1 MNDNVAE
8 AACREKWE
16 IVRILVKNRGDVDAT
31 YSCPRYSWPV
41 DPMSWYHGSQATALH
56 YAAYHGMKEICE
68 LLLKRGARISATCL
82 DGGQPLHWAAHGAS
96 AVVCQLLLDHG
107 ADVTAVN
114 SKRQTPLFIA
124 ASSVPVGQKWTFC
137 TPLITEGSVNVADLI
152 GDTALHKAAELR
164 DDSLTMDLLVS
175 RGAHVNVL
183 NKHGQTPLH
192 VVTDRWNDHPELS
205 KSLIKHG
212 AKADA
217 EDKNGNQPLH
227 LACKRGHTETGS
239 LLMSHEADANAV
251 NKCGQTPLH
260 IVADSIYDQPELS
273 KSLIKHSAMV
283 DAEDENGNQP
293 LHLACERGHT
303 ETGSLLISHGADA
316 NAVNKRG
323 QTPLHI
329 VADSRFDHPELSK
342 SLIKHSAMVD
352 AEDENGNQPLHL
364 VCERGHTETGS
375 LLISHGADANA
386 VNKRGQT
393 PLHIVADSR
402 SDHLELSKSLIEHSA
417 MVDAED
423 ENGNQPLHLVCERG
437 HTEAGSLL
445 ISHGADANALNK
457 RGQTPLHI
465 VADSRS
471 DHLELSKSLIEHS
484 AMVDA
489 EDENG
494 NQPLHLVCERGHTE
508 AGSLLISHGA
518 DANALNKR
526 GQTPLHKVAS
536 GNNDCPKLCN
546 NLLQHKARV
555 NAEDCNGNQP
565 LHLACGRGHTKTGS
579 LLLSHGADANALNKH
594 GQTPLHVAAG
604 GEKECFWLCKSL
616 VNHDAKVDT
625 VDEDGDHPLHL
636 ACKRGHTEIRNL
648 LVSHGA
654 DANAFNKHGQTPLHA
669 AASGEKDCPELCENL
684 IKHNAKIDAE
694 DDNGNQPLHLA
705 CKRHHTETGNLLM
718 SHGADANALN
728 KDGRTPLHAAAGGEK
743 ECFLLCKSLVNHDA
757 KVDTVDEDG
766 DHPLHLAC
774 KRGHTEIGN
783 LLVSH
788 GADANAFNKHGQ
800 TPLHAAASGEKDCPE
815 LCENLIKHNA
825 KIDAEDDN
833 GNQPLH
839 LACKRH
845 HTETGN
851 LLMSHGADANAL
863 NKDGRTPLHA
873 AAGGEKECFLL
884 CKSLVN
890 HDAKVD
896 TVDEDGDHPLHLA
909 CKRGHTEISNLLV
922 SHGADANAFNK
933 HGQTPLH
940 AAASG
945 EKDCPELCEN
955 LIKHNA
961 KIDAEDDNGNQPLH
975 LACKRHHTETGNLLM
990 SHGADANALNK
1001 DGRTPLH
1008 AAAGGEKECF
1018 LLCKSLVNH
1027 DAKVDTVDEDG
1038 DHPLHLAC
1046 KRGHTE
1052 IGNLLVSHGADA
1064 NAFNK
1069 HGQTPLHAAASG
1081 EKDCPEL
1088 CENLIKHNAKVDAV
1102 DEDGNQPLHLAC
1114 DRGHTMTVNLLV
1126 SYDADVKAVN
1136 GCGCKPLFL
1145 ISKHITIAQGR
1156 LDSDGNQP
1164 LHLACKHGMTTA
1176 VQLLVDLGADTNAL
1190 NKRGQTPLHIIADR
1204 EKDCP
1209 GLCEIFLKRDAK
1221 VNAVDNDGNQ
1231 ALHLACERRHKETCK
1246 LLLCHGADV
1255 TAVDRQKKRAFT
1267 KQFIKSLMEESFLEV
1282 KRSVDVTGLHLSSLL
1297 YWAVYYGQLQDVEL
1311 LLKQGANPDGLRNGP
1326 DQTIFL
1332 TPLHVAADMEK
1343 DSPDLCEIL
1352 LHHGCKVDACD
1363 DNGNRPLHL
1372 ACKRRLNQTC
1382 KLLLFHGADVTTV
1395 DKYKERLFAKPF
1407 MRSVMKKAF
1416 VEIKRGCDVA
1426 SLPLCSL
1433 LYWAVY
1439 YGRLQDVELLL
1450 EQGANPDG
1458 LLNGRTTF
1466 LTPLHVAAD
1475 REKDSPDLCE
1485 ILLHHGCKVDAC
1497 DDNGNR
1503 PLHLA
1508 CKRRLN
1514 QTCKLLLFHGADV
1527 TFVDQHKKR
1536 MFAKQFMKSVMEES
1550 FLKIKRDCD
1559 VARLP
1564 LCSLLYWA
1572 VHCGQLQDVELLL
1585 EKGASPDGLLN
1596 GRTIFLTPLHVAAD
1610 KEKDSSD
1617 RCELLL
1623 HHSCKVDA
1631 QDENGNHPLH
1641 LACERGHVEAVKVLL
1656 SHRADVK
1663 ALNNAAWTP
1672 LHAAAGGRKDC
1683 REVGE
1688 ILLKHGAETDA
1699 VNENGNQPLHLACKR
1714 GHAATGILLVS
1725 NGADGKSLN
1734 NNGYS
1739 PLELINQFV
1748 LAMVSSEE
1756 SERDV
1761 RYALHV
1767 AVERGLARTVQLL
1780 VDCGADVNAVN
1791 KHGQTPLHTAVNGEM
1806 DFPEMCE
1813 ILLKCNAKIDAVD
1826 GVGKQPLHLACE
1838 RGHSVTGIL
1847 LMSYEADAN
1856 VQTRDGRTPL
1866 RLLSQYLLTCKERTD
1881 RHDDQALHIALR
1893 HNMDGHTQLL
1903 VKCGADTNA
1912 VNKDGQTPLH
1922 VAADAENDSPELCKK
1937 LLLHDAKI
1945 DAVDKCRNQPLHLAC
1960 RRGHILTANCCCLLM
1975 LMSMQRNHM
1984 I

>member
-41 DPMSWYHGSQATALH
+41 DPMSWYYGSQATALH

-124 ASSVPVGQKWTFC
+124 ASSVPVRQKWTFC

-217 EDKNGNQPLH
+217 EDKNGNQPLHLACKRGHTETGSLLMSHEADANAVNKCGQTPLHIVADSRFDQPELSKSLIKHSAMVDAEDENGNQPLHLACKRGHTETGSLLMSHEADANAVNKCGQTPLHIVADSIYDQPELSKSLIKHSAMVDAEDENGNQPLH

-579 LLLSHGADANALNKH
+579 LLLSHGADANALNK
-594 GQTPLHVAAG
+594 
-604 GEKECFWLCKSL
+604 
-616 VNHDAKVDT
+616 
-625 VDEDGDHPLHL
+625 
-636 ACKRGHTEIRNL
+636 
-648 LVSHGA
+648 
-654 DANAFNKHGQTPLHA
+654 
-669 AASGEKDCPELCENL
+669 
-684 IKHNAKIDAE
+684 
-694 DDNGNQPLHLA
+694 
-705 CKRHHTETGNLLM
+705 
-718 SHGADANALN
+718 
-728 KDGRTPLHAAAGGEK
+728 DGRTPLHAAAGGEK

-825 KIDAEDDN
+825 KIDAVDEDGSQPLHLACKQGLVETCNVLLSYRADSETVN
-833 GNQPLH
+833 GCGHSPLSLISKQITRSLDEDSLGNHALHIACSHDMLSAVQLLVCLGVDTKTVNNDGNQPLH
-839 LACKRH
+839 LAY
-845 HTETGN
+845 
-851 LLMSHGADANAL
+851 S
-863 NKDGRTPLHA
+863 
-873 AAGGEKECFLL
+873 
-884 CKSLVN
+884 
-890 HDAKVD
+890 
-896 TVDEDGDHPLHLA
+896 
-909 CKRGHTEISNLLV
+909 
-922 SHGADANAFNK
+922 
-933 HGQTPLH
+933 
-940 AAASG
+940 
-945 EKDCPELCEN
+945 
-955 LIKHNA
+955 
-961 KIDAEDDNGNQPLH
+961 
-975 LACKRHHTETGNLLM
+975 
-990 SHGADANALNK
+990 
-1001 DGRTPLH
+1001 
-1008 AAAGGEKECF
+1008 
-1018 LLCKSLVNH
+1018 
-1027 DAKVDTVDEDG
+1027 
-1038 DHPLHLAC
+1038 
-1046 KRGHTE
+1046 RGHTE

-1382 KLLLFHGADVTTV
+1382 KLLLFHGADVT
-1395 DKYKERLFAKPF
+1395 
-1407 MRSVMKKAF
+1407 
-1416 VEIKRGCDVA
+1416 
-1426 SLPLCSL
+1426 
-1433 LYWAVY
+1433 
-1439 YGRLQDVELLL
+1439 
-1450 EQGANPDG
+1450 
-1458 LLNGRTTF
+1458 
-1466 LTPLHVAAD
+1466 
-1475 REKDSPDLCE
+1475 
-1485 ILLHHGCKVDAC
+1485 
-1497 DDNGNR
+1497 
-1503 PLHLA
+1503 
-1508 CKRRLN
+1508 
-1514 QTCKLLLFHGADV
+1514 
-1527 TFVDQHKKR
+1527 FVDQHKKR

-1663 ALNNAAWTP
+1663 ALNDAAWTP

-1756 SERDV
+1756 PERDV

-1826 GVGKQPLHLACE
+1826 GVCKQPLHLACE